1 MTGTGNDEAVSVIVG
16 TLLLILVTVIAAAG
30 LAIMVSQLQKDE
42 MDRQSHMAA
51 VKSEQVQILAPGLAN
66 DPAAWNRTPFNVT
79 ASQSWKNWSSV
90 SFTLSNLNTDDVNII
105 GIAVNDHYSRNFTA
119 VTDVPGPSRVS
130 YNVSDSDY
138 LIIPGTGSRNVRIN
152 FTDDFSY
159 PQYVSTGEQVRIK
172 VITSLNNVFEKSMK
186 PPGPVFLTK
195 IETED
200 LGSMQRRVLVLDG
213 SASTAD
219 TAVAGWNWTIV
230 SGADTAPVPGN
241 WADSANLSVMYS
253 QGKIVRVTP
262 MDTGPFRISL
272 TVTDDVG
279 MSRTSGPVDVPAD
292 PDYVPVSNVYA
303 TRFNS
308 SVLNHDIVNVTVK
321 DINGNPVPGVTVNFA
336 IGSNPYNNLMFGPY
350 YNITDSTGIAT
361 TEISAG
367 NGTVKIICGKFP
379 VMEVPVGL

>member
-1 MTGTGNDEAVSVIVG
+1 MAGTRNDEAVSVIVG

-66 DPAAWNRTPFNVT
+66 DPAAWNQTPFNVT
-79 ASQSWKNWSSV
+79 ASQSWNNWSSV

-119 VTDVPGPSRVS
+119 VTDIPGPVRVS

-138 LIIPGTGSRNVRIN
+138 LTIPGTGSRNVRIN

-230 SGADTAPVPGN
+230 SGAGTTPVPGS
-241 WADSANLSVMYS
+241 WADTTNLSVMYS
-253 QGKIVRVTP
+253 RGKIVRVTP

-272 TVTDDVG
+272 SVTDDVG

-308 SVLNHDIVNVTVK
+308 TVLNHDIVNVTVK
-321 DINGNPVPGVTVNFA
+321 DINGNPVPGITVNFA

-350 YNITDSTGIAT
+350 YNITDSSGVAT
-361 TEISAG
+361 TEIVAG
-367 NGTVKIICGKFP
+367 NGTVKVICGKFP